1 MKISPK
7 IHVLIPAG
15 GSSLRFGSDIKK
27 QFLEFNSTTLLDHT
41 VKAFLGV
48 ENLAQITVALPEAD
62 LKIRESQNQNPSVRF
77 VSGGDSRAQSVHQA
91 FLAISQAE
99 PQDVVLIHDA
109 ARPLVNHDLIL
120 RVIQAVC
127 KYGAAIPA
135 VALSD
140 TIKAVG
146 HDGFITQTLDR
157 RGLRAAQTPQGF
169 FYQHLKAAYKIPHTL
184 GDSPLTDQY
193 TDEAMLVE
201 KTGVRVKIVDG
212 SSQNLKITTPFD
224 FEVAKI
230 LWSFNNK

>member
-1 MKISPK
+1 MKMSPQ

-27 QFLEFNSTTLLDHT
+27 QFLKLNSATVLDHT
-41 VKAFLGV
+41 IAAFLGV

-62 LKIRESQNQNPSVRF
+62 LKICESQNQNQSVRF
-77 VSGGDSRAQSVHQA
+77 VSGGESRAQSVHQA
-91 FLAISQAE
+91 FLALSQAE

-109 ARPLVNHDLIL
+109 ARPLVSRDIIL

-127 KYGAAIPA
+127 EHGAAVPA

-140 TIKAVG
+140 TIKVIG
-146 HDGFITQTLDR
+146 HDGFITETLDR

-169 FYQHLKAAYKIPHTL
+169 FHRHLQAAYQIPHA
-184 GDSPLTDQY
+184 LTDQY

-201 KTGVRVKIVDG
+201 KVGVRVKIVDG

-224 FEVAKI
+224 FEVAKV